1 MSELSH
7 RAVSALHGKR
17 VGIAA
22 LMLSVGILVSRV
34 LGYVREAVIA
44 YQQGAGVATDAY
56 NAAFLLP
63 DLMNYFLAGG
73 TLSITF
79 IPLFGACLAQD
90 RESVGWKLFSTIA
103 TVMGGVLLAGIVV
116 AEVFTEYFIHLLF
129 PDFGPAATQ
138 LTVEMTRIVLPCQF
152 FHYIGGL
159 ILATLMAQGRF
170 AAATLAPLVYN
181 GSIIFFGLLLGSSM
195 GMAGFAVGALIGAV
209 IGPFGLSLYLA
220 RDRLQYRPHFAWREV
235 EFRRYV
241 LLTIPLMLGVSLV
254 TLDEWFGRILGS
266 AMETGTISWLN
277 YGRRLMLVPIAVI
290 GQAASQAALPFLS
303 RLAGEGKR
311 DELAMMLTRSLHYV
325 ILLALTAGGL
335 MVALAEP
342 TVTLVY
348 QRGAFTALDSA
359 RATAVLEL
367 FALGIASWGVQ
378 MVAAR
383 GFYAEQNTLTPM
395 ALSTVVTLGS
405 VPLYMT
411 LGDRMGASGL
421 ALAATIGITT
431 QALVTVLAYKRSNR
445 AMSLRSLLDSTL
457 RGLVIAGGG
466 SLVAALMCRWM
477 LLLPSW
483 GVSLDALL
491 RVTVGG
497 VLGGA
502 VAAGLARVLVPSDW
516 ARLSSRVRA
525 KLVRKRGR

>member
-1 MSELSH
+1 
-7 RAVSALHGKR
+7 
-17 VGIAA
+17 
-22 LMLSVGILVSRV
+22 
-34 LGYVREAVIA
+34 
-44 YQQGAGVATDAY
+44 
-56 NAAFLLP
+56 
-63 DLMNYFLAGG
+63 
-73 TLSITF
+73 
-79 IPLFGACLAQD
+79 
-90 RESVGWKLFSTIA
+90 
-103 TVMGGVLLAGIVV
+103 
-116 AEVFTEYFIHLLF
+116 
-129 PDFGPAATQ
+129 
-138 LTVEMTRIVLPCQF
+138 
-152 FHYIGGL
+152 
-159 ILATLMAQGRF
+159 
-170 AAATLAPLVYN
+170 
-181 GSIIFFGLLLGSSM
+181 
-195 GMAGFAVGALIGAV
+195 
-209 IGPFGLSLYLA
+209 
-220 RDRLQYRPHFAWREV
+220 
-235 EFRRYV
+235 
-241 LLTIPLMLGVSLV
+241 
-254 TLDEWFGRILGS
+254 
-266 AMETGTISWLN
+266 
-277 YGRRLMLVPIAVI
+277 
-290 GQAASQAALPFLS
+290 
-303 RLAGEGKR
+303 
-311 DELAMMLTRSLHYV
+311 
-325 ILLALTAGGL
+325 
-335 MVALAEP
+335 
-342 TVTLVY
+342 
-348 QRGAFTALDSA
+348 
-359 RATAVLEL
+359 
-367 FALGIASWGVQ
+367 

-516 ARLSSRVRA
+516 SRLSSRVRA